1 MRAKQKEGE
10 GEVLLPP
17 LFVPEKGRSLK
28 MRRGRKEKGNA
39 FVIPAIFWVLLFTIF
54 PLVYSFRVS
63 LSKVS
68 YGKIV
73 GFAGTGNYLRMF
85 SDYRFWSVLRFTV
98 IFVVISV
105 CATTAI
111 GLGLAVVFNR
121 KVKGIRAFR
130 SILTMPLFTAPVAL
144 GYLGV
149 MMFYEENGPI
159 NVLLR
164 YIGLGRVPWLSNPLW
179 ATVAVCLVDVW
190 QWTPFAFII
199 LLAGLQSIS
208 DEIYEAAIIDTSSGW
223 AIFRHIT
230 LPILSPV
237 LGTVVMLRM
246 VDAFKVFD
254 IPFSLTSG
262 GPGTA
267 TRTLTFYIYT
277 QGLRNFDLGYAS
289 AMAYFLLA
297 LTMIIGLLFFRRYR
311 ELYE

>member
-1 MRAKQKEGE
+1 
-10 GEVLLPP
+10 
-17 LFVPEKGRSLK
+17 
-28 MRRGRKEKGNA
+28 MRRRLREKGNA
-39 FVIPAIFWVLLFTIF
+39 FVIPAIFWVLTFTIF

-63 LSKVS
+63 LSKVL
-68 YGKIV
+68 YGKLA
-73 GFAGTGNYLRMF
+73 GFAGASNYLRMF
-85 SDYRFWSVLRFTV
+85 GDYRFWGTLRFTLILV
-98 IFVVISV
+98 LISV

-121 KVKGIRAFR
+121 KMKGLRVFR

-159 NVLLR
+159 NVLLK
-164 YIGLGRVPWLSNPLW
+164 YLGMGKVPWLSHPLW
-179 ATVAVCLVDVW
+179 ATLAICLVDIW

-208 DEIYEAAIIDTSSGW
+208 DEIYEAAVIDTSSGW

-230 LPILSPV
+230 LPLLSPV
-237 LGTVVMLRM
+237 LGTVIMLRM
-246 VDAFKVFD
+246 VDAFKAFD

-297 LTMIIGLLFFRRYR
+297 ITMVIGLLFFRRYR

>member
-1 MRAKQKEGE
+1 MK
-10 GEVLLPP
+10 
-17 LFVPEKGRSLK
+17 
-28 MRRGRKEKGNA
+28 RRVEKGNI
-39 FVIPAIFWVLLFTIF
+39 FVTPAIIWVFVFTIF

-63 LSKVS
+63 LSRVS
-68 YGKIV
+68 YGKIT
-73 GFAGTGNYLRMF
+73 GFAGLSNYMRMF
-85 SDYRFWSVLRFTV
+85 GDYRFWGTLRFTL
-98 IFVVISV
+98 IFVLISV
-105 CATTAI
+105 MATTFL
-111 GLGLAVVFNR
+111 GLGLALVFNR
-121 KVKGIRAFR
+121 KMRGIKLFR

-164 YIGLGRVPWLSNPLW
+164 YLGMGKVPWLSHPWW
-179 ATVAVCLVDVW
+179 ATLAVCMVDVW

-208 DEIYEAAIIDTSSGW
+208 DEIYEAAVIDTSSGW
-223 AIFRHIT
+223 AVFRHIT
-230 LPILSPV
+230 LPLIAPV
-237 LGTVVMLRM
+237 LGTVLMLRL

-254 IPFSLTSG
+254 VPFSLTSG

-289 AMAYFLLA
+289 AMAYFLLVI
-297 LTMIIGLLFFRRYR
+297 TMVIGTLFFRRYR

>member
-1 MRAKQKEGE
+1 MKR
-10 GEVLLPP
+10 
-17 LFVPEKGRSLK
+17 
-28 MRRGRKEKGNA
+28 RKEKGNA
-39 FVIPAIFWVLLFTIF
+39 FVMPAIFWVFVFTIF
-54 PLVYSFRVS
+54 PLIYSFRVS

-73 GFAGTGNYLRMF
+73 GFAGFNNYLRMF
-85 SDYRFWSVLRFTV
+85 GDYRFWGTLRFTL
-98 IFVVISV
+98 IFVLISV
-105 CATTAI
+105 IGTTFL
-111 GLGLAVVFNR
+111 GLGLALVFNR
-121 KVKGIRAFR
+121 KMRGIRVFR

-159 NVLLR
+159 NVLLK
-164 YIGLGRVPWLSNPLW
+164 YLSLGKVPWLSHPWW
-179 ATVAVCLVDVW
+179 ATLAVCAVDIW

-208 DEIYEAAIIDTSSGW
+208 DEIYEAAVIDTSSGW
-223 AIFRHIT
+223 AVFRHIT
-230 LPILSPV
+230 LPLIAPV
-237 LGTVVMLRM
+237 LGTVIMLRL
-246 VDAFKVFD
+246 VDAFKIFD
-254 IPFSLTSG
+254 VPFSLTSG

-297 LTMIIGLLFFRRYR
+297 ITMVIGLLFFRRYR
-311 ELYE
+311 TLYE

>member
-1 MRAKQKEGE
+1 MK
-10 GEVLLPP
+10 
-17 LFVPEKGRSLK
+17 
-28 MRRGRKEKGNA
+28 RKREEKGNL
-39 FVIPAIFWVLLFTIF
+39 FVVPAVVWVFLFTIF
-54 PLVYSFRVS
+54 PLLYSLRVS

-68 YGKIV
+68 YGKIL
-73 GFAGTGNYLRMF
+73 GFTGLANYVRMF
-85 SDYRFWSVLRFTV
+85 GDYRFWSTFRFTL
-98 IFVVISV
+98 IFALISV
-105 CATTAI
+105 TTTTFL
-111 GLGLAVVFNR
+111 GLGFALVFNR
-121 KVKGIRAFR
+121 KIRGIKFFR
-130 SILTMPLFTAPVAL
+130 SLLTMPLFTAPVAL

-159 NVLLR
+159 NVFLKF
-164 YIGLGRVPWLSNPLW
+164 IGMGKVPWLSHPWW
-179 ATVAVCLVDVW
+179 ATLAICIVDIW

-208 DEIYEAAIIDTSSGW
+208 DEIYEAAVIDTSSGW
-223 AIFRHIT
+223 AVFRHIT
-230 LPILSPV
+230 LPLISPI
-237 LGTVVMLRM
+237 LGTVMMLRI
-246 VDAFKVFD
+246 VDAFKAFD

-297 LTMIIGLLFFRRYR
+297 MTMIIGILFFRRYR

>member
-1 MRAKQKEGE
+1 MK
-10 GEVLLPP
+10 
-17 LFVPEKGRSLK
+17 
-28 MRRGRKEKGNA
+28 RRTEKGNA
-39 FVIPAIFWVLLFTIF
+39 FVMPAIFWVFVFTIF
-54 PLVYSFRVS
+54 PLIYSFRVS

-73 GFAGTGNYLRMF
+73 GFAGFNNYLRMF
-85 SDYRFWSVLRFTV
+85 GDYRFWGTLRFTL
-98 IFVVISV
+98 IFVLISV
-105 CATTAI
+105 IGTTFL
-111 GLGLAVVFNR
+111 GLGLALVFNR
-121 KVKGIRAFR
+121 KMRGVRVFR

-159 NVLLR
+159 NVLLK
-164 YIGLGRVPWLSNPLW
+164 YLNMGKVPWLSHPWW
-179 ATVAVCLVDVW
+179 ATLAVCAVDIW

-208 DEIYEAAIIDTSSGW
+208 DEIYEAAVIDTSSGW
-223 AIFRHIT
+223 AVFRHIT
-230 LPILSPV
+230 LPLIAPV
-237 LGTVVMLRM
+237 LGTVIMLRL

-254 IPFSLTSG
+254 VPFSLTSG

-297 LTMIIGLLFFRRYR
+297 ITMVIGLLFFRRYR
-311 ELYE
+311 TLYE

>member
-1 MRAKQKEGE
+1 MKK
-10 GEVLLPP
+10 
-17 LFVPEKGRSLK
+17 
-28 MRRGRKEKGNA
+28 RREKGNV
-39 FVIPAIFWVLLFTIF
+39 FVIPAIIWIFVFTIF

-63 LSKVS
+63 ISRVS
-68 YGKIV
+68 YGKIT
-73 GFAGTGNYLRMF
+73 GLAGLSNYIRMF
-85 SDYRFWSVLRFTV
+85 GDYRFWGTLRFTL
-98 IFVVISV
+98 IFVLISV
-105 CATTAI
+105 VATTFL
-111 GLGLAVVFNR
+111 GLGLALVFNR
-121 KVKGIRAFR
+121 KMRGLKFFR
-130 SILTMPLFTAPVAL
+130 SLLTMPLFTAPVAL

-149 MMFYEENGPI
+149 MMFYEENGPV
-159 NVLLR
+159 NVLLK
-164 YIGLGRVPWLSNPLW
+164 YLGMGKVPWLSHPWW
-179 ATVAVCLVDVW
+179 ATLAICMVDVW

-223 AIFRHIT
+223 AVFRYIT
-230 LPILSPV
+230 LPLVSPV
-237 LGTVVMLRM
+237 LGTVLMLRL

-254 IPFSLTSG
+254 VPFSLTSG

-297 LTMIIGLLFFRRYR
+297 ITMVIGMLFFRRYR